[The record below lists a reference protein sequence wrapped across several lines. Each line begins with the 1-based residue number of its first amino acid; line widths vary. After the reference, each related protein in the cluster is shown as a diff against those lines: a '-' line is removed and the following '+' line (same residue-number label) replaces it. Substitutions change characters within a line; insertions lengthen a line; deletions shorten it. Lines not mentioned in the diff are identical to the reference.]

1 MTAKS
6 APKSCAKQQ
15 EHRGKYVTNVN
26 QQKSIT
32 ISGEREDLLRK
43 ISRITS
49 GSAKFEAWNKKYEIN
64 L

>member
-6 APKSCAKQQ
+6 APKSCTKQQ
-15 EHRGKYVTNVN
+15 EHRGKDVTNVN

-49 GSAKFEAWNKKYEIN
+49 GSAKCEA
-64 L
+64 